1 VKVNDSF
8 SEYQD
13 VTSGVPQG
21 SVLGPVLFIIFIN
34 DLIDTLPRQV
44 SAKLFADDLKSY
56 MPLIDSN
63 NLIHFQSALDALSLW
78 CQVWQ
83 LPISVEKSCV
93 MIISNKRATF
103 DYPTFIL
110 ADHALQKLDEIKDF
124 GVIIDNR
131 LNFSSQITAV
141 ISKAKQRIY
150 LLKKCFVACS
160 VDKLI
165 HGFKVYILP
174 ILDYCS
180 PVWSSHCEKD
190 IKRIESVQRLFT
202 KRLSGYENLSYA
214 ERLAKAGLC
223 SLEPTS
229 R

>member
-1 VKVNDSF
+1 MSF
-8 SEYQD
+8 YR
-13 VTSGVPQG
+13 
-21 SVLGPVLFIIFIN
+21 LFRFEPYRHLFSKDLNRPFNMRFECPCKTIPKFIS
-34 DLIDTLPRQV
+34 TL
-44 SAKLFADDLKSY
+44 KW
-56 MPLIDSN
+56 
-63 NLIHFQSALDALSLW
+63 LSW
-78 CQVWQ
+78 
-83 LPISVEKSCV
+83 PPSISVEKSCLV
-93 MIISNKRATF
+93 IISNKRATF
-103 DYPTFIL
+103 DYPTFML
-110 ADHALQKLDEIKDF
+110 ADHALQKIDEIKDL

-131 LNFSSQITAV
+131 LHFSSHITAV

-214 ERLAKAGLC
+214 ERLAKTGLC

-229 R
+229 RWSVSFLQYHAFPDYLDYFLLLQTLARLG